1 MAADID
7 DFPLDDTDKLRIDEQ
22 NPNNIFGAR
31 ALIAGNMRYL
41 EDRWKV
47 TINPILVCYKNEYKK
62 NALTPGPLI
71 SPANSTWA
79 KAYNSNQMLPTLPIV
94 NSPIPDQVK
103 ESGQI
108 KFPGITIYQNN
119 VSETSLDRENA
130 LYHLYDLSK
139 FGINGNY
146 SPLDTTNWLND
157 VGIYQYSFGEA
168 HNRKE
173 TDVRDKFIKIRIRYS
188 GEELAII
195 DFLSTIY

>member
-1 MAADID
+1 MAVDLKDLSQD
-7 DFPLDDTDKLRIDEQ
+7 D
-22 NPNNIFGAR
+22 AR
-31 ALIAGNMRYL
+31 SIIAGNCEYL

-62 NALTPGPLI
+62 DSLTSGPLI

-79 KAYNSNQMLPTLPIV
+79 KAYDSNQMLPTLPII

-108 KFPGITIYQNN
+108 KFPGIALDPNSN
-119 VSETSLDRENA
+119 SVSETSLDRENA

-157 VGIYQYSFGEA
+157 VGIYQYSFGES

>member
-1 MAADID
+1 MAVDLKDLSQD
-7 DFPLDDTDKLRIDEQ
+7 D
-22 NPNNIFGAR
+22 AR
-31 ALIAGNMRYL
+31 SLIAGNCEYL
-41 EDRWKV
+41 EDRWKI

-62 NALTPGPLI
+62 NTLTSGPLI

-79 KAYNSNQMLPTLPIV
+79 KAYDSNQLLPSLPIV

-108 KFPGITIYQNN
+108 KFPGIALDPNNNN
-119 VSETSLDRENA
+119 VSETSLDKENA

-157 VGIYQYSFGEA
+157 VGIYQYNFGEA

-173 TDVRDKFIKIRIRYS
+173 TDIRDKFIKIRIRYS

-195 DFLSTIY
+195 DFLSTIYQVSYA